1 MAVSSC
7 KRCGNGFLDSVRGL
21 AVNADERSR
30 AAPRPPGA
38 AGSAMWYELTRTVA
52 SPADGA
58 DPLTSV
64 RSKPLKTNGVTVAD
78 DADANR
84 PLQSRLEKTG
94 SNGWRARL

>member
-30 AAPRPPGA
+30 AAPRPPA
-38 AGSAMWYELTRTVA
+38 AAESAMWYVVD
-52 SPADGA
+52 SPADGCEA

-64 RSKPLKTNGVTVAD
+64 RSKPLKTNGGTVAD
-78 DADANR
+78 DADANF
-84 PLQSRLEKTG
+84 PPQSALEKT
-94 SNGWRARL
+94 GWRARL